1 MNAGQTL
8 TKEPDHETYVAIRT
22 MGLILLITLVAEFL
36 TMVLLGVLGVLE
48 QQSLTTAFLDA
59 LILSIVIAPPI
70 YWLVLRPIRL
80 EYQRRLQA
88 ETRAEDLSK
97 LAITDAL
104 TRCMNRRGITM
115 ALLDAM
121 AQAERYGTPLSVALG
136 DIDNFK
142 PINDQYGH
150 EAGDKVLVN
159 IASVLADSL
168 RMPDKVGRYGGEEFL
183 IVLPHTALA
192 QGRRIAERVRAAVG
206 NLRVLAPGGKRL
218 PLTVSLGLTQFR
230 KGEDLEQLLTRVD
243 QALYDAKNAGRN
255 RVAVRRGPAAR

>member
-183 IVLPHTALA
+183 IILPHTNMA
-192 QGRRIAERVRAAVG
+192 QAKKIVDRIRASVG
-206 NLRVLAPGGKRL
+206 NARTPIGADKKLKVTISMG
-218 PLTVSLGLTQFR
+218 VTQFR
-230 KGEDLEQLLTRVD
+230 KGEDLEQLLSRAD
-243 QALYDAKNAGRN
+243 QALYASKQAGRN
-255 RVAVRRGPAAR
+255 RVTATR

>member
-8 TKEPDHETYVAIRT
+8 TKEPDHESYVAIRT

-36 TMVLLGVLGVLE
+36 TMVLLGVTGILE
-48 QQSLTTAFLDA
+48 HHSLATAFLDA
-59 LILSIVIAPPI
+59 LILSVVIAPPI

-80 EYQRRLQA
+80 EYQRRLEA

-104 TRCMNRRGITM
+104 TRCMNRRGITV

-150 EAGDKVLVN
+150 EAGDKVLVSV
-159 IASVLADSL
+159 ASVLADSL

-183 IVLPHTALA
+183 IILPHTNMA
-192 QGRRIAERVRAAVG
+192 QAKKIVDRIRASVG
-206 NLRVLAPGGKRL
+206 NARTPVTPDKKLKVTISMG
-218 PLTVSLGLTQFR
+218 VTQFK
-230 KGEDLEQLLTRVD
+230 KGEDLEQLLSRAD
-243 QALYDAKNAGRN
+243 QALYASKQAGRN
-255 RVAVRRGPAAR
+255 RVTATK

>member
-8 TKEPDHETYVAIRT
+8 TKEPDHETFVAIRT

-36 TMVLLGVLGVLE
+36 TMVLLGALGVLE
-48 QQSLTTAFLDA
+48 HHSLATAFLDA
-59 LILSIVIAPPI
+59 LLLSIVIAPPI

-80 EYQRRLQA
+80 EYQRRLEA

-150 EAGDKVLVN
+150 DAGDKVLVTV
-159 IASVLADSL
+159 ASVLADSL

-183 IVLPHTALA
+183 IILPHTNMA
-192 QGRRIAERVRAAVG
+192 QAKKIVDRIRASVG
-206 NLRVLAPGGKRL
+206 NARTPIGGDKKL
-218 PLTVSLGLTQFR
+218 KVTISMGVTQFR
-230 KGEDLEQLLTRVD
+230 KGEDLEQLLSRTD
-243 QALYDAKNAGRN
+243 QALYASKQAGRN
-255 RVAVRRGPAAR
+255 RVTATK

>member
-8 TKEPDHETYVAIRT
+8 TKKPDHETFVAIRT

-36 TMVLLGVLGVLE
+36 TMVLLGVMGILE
-48 QQSLTTAFLDA
+48 HPSLATAFLNA

-80 EYQRRLQA
+80 EYQWRLEA
-88 ETRAEDLSK
+88 ETRAEGLSQ

-104 TRCMNRRGITM
+104 TRCMNRRGITV

-136 DIDNFK
+136 DIDHFK
-142 PINDQYGH
+142 PINDEYGH
-150 EAGDKVLVN
+150 EAGDKVLINV
-159 IASVLADSL
+159 ASVLADSL

-183 IVLPHTALA
+183 IILPHTTMA
-192 QGRRIAERVRAAVG
+192 QAKKIVDRIRASVG
-206 NLRVLAPGGKRL
+206 NARTPISEDKKLKVTISMG
-218 PLTVSLGLTQFR
+218 VTQFK
-230 KGEDLEQLLTRVD
+230 KGEDLEKLLSRAD
-243 QALYDAKNAGRN
+243 QALYASKQAGRN
-255 RVAVRRGPAAR
+255 RVTATK